1 MITKQIYLWTITPD
15 ATGSNLPQP
24 GDQFSIFTG
33 GYGDNITETALVRE
47 DFFVVIDDFGSTPG
61 VCSNII
67 TEGRFGI
74 DPINITNYRPNGFVQ
89 IVVDTTHYYQ
99 NPENI
104 KSWGISGDA
113 SPYPK
118 DLTSN
123 YGYLLEPNVYVP
135 PFQTWDVRYVML
147 NDYNARAAG
156 VGFNMDKPMA
166 EVFVQYWLFSGSD
179 ALICNQLMKL
189 GIEITV
195 DNVEWFR
202 RQLLRSR
209 GLDTSTWDW
218 YLRVSTEYWKEQ
230 REAQKL
236 APDLGLTLNNKKTKD
251 KV

>member
-33 GYGDNITETALVRE
+33 GFGNNITETALVRE

-74 DPINITNYRPNGFVQ
+74 DPINITNYP
-89 IVVDTTHYYQ
+89 
-99 NPENI
+99 
-104 KSWGISGDA
+104 

-147 NDYNARAAG
+147 NDYNDRAAG

-195 DNVEWFR
+195 ENVEWFR

>member
-33 GYGDNITETALVRE
+33 GFGNNITETALVRE

-135 PFQTWDVRYVML
+135 
-147 NDYNARAAG
+147 
-156 VGFNMDKPMA
+156 
-166 EVFVQYWLFSGSD
+166 
-179 ALICNQLMKL
+179 